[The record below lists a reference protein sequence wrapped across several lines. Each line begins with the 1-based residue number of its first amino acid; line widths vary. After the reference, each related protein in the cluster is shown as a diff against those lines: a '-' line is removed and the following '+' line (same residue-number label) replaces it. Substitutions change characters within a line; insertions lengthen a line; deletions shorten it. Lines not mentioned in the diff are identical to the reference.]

1 MPHCVIE
8 VTSNLLPKINP
19 EKLMDDV
26 VAALDRTGFFKA
38 DDIKV
43 RIRPIEFFRMGFDN
57 SENSYVAAD
66 VQLLNDKDEAQ
77 LAAVT
82 SAVHEAILSHFSG
95 AVGKNSIT
103 TRITLMDPGLYKQ
116 AVNYE

>member
-8 VTSNLLPKINP
+8 VTSNLLPKIDP
-19 EKLMDDV
+19 DRLMDDV

-95 AVGKNSIT
+95 TVGKNSIT

-116 AVNYE
+116 TVNYE